1 MKFPALITALCL
13 ALSGCSTSP
22 ALTGQTA
29 VNGTAPAM
37 DAAQQLQWE
46 TLLGSWYGA
55 QSTHDGRRYE
65 WIVSRRPDG
74 IYRLDSRFIDS
85 DGEIKSQIEYGEWS
99 LSGPIYFTTPRAA
112 EEDGEMFEIGRDGP
126 EFGIAYHILSLAAD
140 EIVVKA
146 YSDNSVFTSIRV
158 KFGTTFAQIDQAGG
172 VDALLISRDEEL
184 SQ

>member
-1 MKFPALITALCL
+1 MKRLALMTALSL
-13 ALSGCSTSP
+13 ALLACSTGP
-22 ALTGQTA
+22 TLTGKSA
-29 VNGTAPAM
+29 VNGEAPAL
-37 DAAQQLQWE
+37 DEAQVLQWE

-55 QSTHDGRRYE
+55 QATHDGRRYE

-99 LSGPIYFTTPRAA
+99 VSGPIYFTTPRAA

-172 VDALLISRDEEL
+172 VDDLLISRDEEL
-184 SQ
+184 AQ